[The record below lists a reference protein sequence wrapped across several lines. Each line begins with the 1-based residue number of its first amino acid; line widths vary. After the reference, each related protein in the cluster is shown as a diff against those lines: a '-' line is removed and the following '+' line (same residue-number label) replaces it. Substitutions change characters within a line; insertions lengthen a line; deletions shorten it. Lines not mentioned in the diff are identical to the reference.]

1 MVRTMLSAVYTLYA
15 ALVFSL
21 VALFIAAPFV
31 LLWPSLSGRRNAG
44 YVAMRVYM
52 ALTFV
57 RLKVSGY
64 ENLPETAAVATAN
77 HCSYLDGPL
86 LSAILPARYG
96 FVIRRDAMADVPVI
110 GHFLSR
116 LGALFVERFDTKGS
130 MRDGNRLIQ
139 LLREEHSMGIFPEGG
154 FNDGASLLPFKKGAF
169 LAATRV
175 GVPVVPVVIR
185 GTNDVLPHDN
195 FFMWPGRIE
204 VDILPALLTEEKTSH
219 GVATLRDA
227 VFEQVREGYLGAAAD
242 QT

>member
-1 MVRTMLSAVYTLYA
+1 MVKTILSPVYTFYA
-15 ALVFSL
+15 ALVFTL
-21 VALFIAAPFV
+21 VALFVAAPFV
-31 LLWPSLSGRRNAG
+31 LLWPSMAGRRNAS
-44 YVAMRVYM
+44 YVAMRVFM
-52 ALTFV
+52 VLTFI
-57 RLKVSGY
+57 RFRVSGY
-64 ENLPETAAVATAN
+64 EYLPESAAIATAN

-86 LSAILPARYG
+86 LCAVLPARYG
-96 FVIRRDAMADVPVI
+96 FVIRRDAIADLPVV

-154 FNDGASLLPFKKGAF
+154 FNNGVSLLPFKKGAF

-185 GTNDVLPHDN
+185 GTNDILPHDS
-195 FFMWPGRIE
+195 FKMWPGTIE
-204 VDILPALLTEEKTSH
+204 VDILPALATEERTSH
-219 GVATLRDA
+219 GIAALRDT
-227 VFEQVREGYLGAAAD
+227 VFEQVKDLYIVSSAD

>member
-1 MVRTMLSAVYTLYA
+1 MVKTILSPVYTFYA
-15 ALVFSL
+15 AIVFAL
-21 VALFIAAPFV
+21 VAVFIAAPFV
-31 LLWPSLSGRRNAG
+31 LLWPSMAGRRNAG
-44 YVAMRVYM
+44 YAAMRVFM
-52 ALTFV
+52 ALTFIRFRV
-57 RLKVSGY
+57 TGY
-64 ENLPETAAVATAN
+64 EYLPETTAVATAN

-96 FVIRRDAMADVPVI
+96 FVIRRDAMADLPVV

-154 FNDGASLLPFKKGAF
+154 FNNGVSLLPFKKGAF

-175 GVPVVPVVIR
+175 GVPIVPVVIK
-185 GTNDVLPHDN
+185 GTNDILPHDS
-195 FFMWPGRIE
+195 FKMWPGTIE
-204 VDILPALLTEEKTSH
+204 IDILPALATEERTSH
-219 GVATLRDA
+219 GVATLRDT
-227 VFEQVREGYLGAAAD
+227 VYEQVKERYIEPLVD